1 MQRRALLALTGLA
14 AGTALAPA
22 SPARAQTATP
32 PAAPPAMPAPGKRP
46 WATQVPQIRIGV
58 LGGESESDRLGRY
71 GAYAKLFEDTFQV
84 PARLYFASD
93 YGGVQQAFAAKQL
106 EIANMSPAAYAGVW
120 MDTNGGVEPLL
131 VTREQDGSTA
141 YVAVMYVRA
150 DSGITSLEQMR
161 GHSIAW
167 ADPNS
172 ASGYLIPRAEL
183 RAAGINPEPGQF
195 FSRTGFG
202 GGHDQALVAVLQ
214 KQYDAGVTWVS
225 GQGEYPYTRGTLR
238 AAVEK
243 GMLDVKDLRVIWTSR
258 PIQNGPIVVRS
269 DLPAAFKED
278 MVAFHLALPAAHPDI
293 HKAVERG
300 SAVGWSRTSHA
311 DYAVFVEMR
320 QEEAQQRRRR

>member
-22 SPARAQTATP
+22 SPARAQT
-32 PAAPPAMPAPGKRP
+32 AAPPAMPAPGKRP